1 VSRATLPAV
10 AIVSA
15 AVVAY
20 QVLLMRLFSIVSW
33 HHFAYMIISIALLG
47 FGASGTT
54 LALAQRKLLPHFRAV
69 FAASAALFAVM
80 AIASFAVAMRLPFN
94 PLAIVWDARQLF
106 WLTLT
111 YALLVL
117 PFFFGGGAIGLA
129 FSRYRQE
136 ISRLYA
142 FDLIGAGIG
151 ALGIVGVLF
160 LLSPTATLRVIGALG
175 LLAAAL
181 ILLPGV
187 VRRRSRVAAAGLG
200 VAAAVVALWL
210 PSSLI
215 SLHRHV
221 SEYKG
226 LAIALRV
233 PGARIIDERSSPLG
247 LISVVESPTIPF
259 RHAPGLS
266 LNNTVEPPLQLGV
279 FTDAEAISTIT
290 RFEGD
295 LKRLSY
301 LDFTTSAL
309 PYHLLENPTVL
320 ILGASG
326 GEQVLLAL
334 YHGARQIDAVELNR
348 QVLDLVVDKYA
359 DFAGGIYGRP
369 EVELHIGEARSFVE
383 RADDRYHLIQ
393 IPLLY
398 SFGATAAGTQSLH
411 ENYTYTVE
419 AIGNYLNHLQP
430 GGLLSIT
437 LWLKLP
443 PRDMLKLVATAVEAL
458 TEHGI
463 TDPGARLALIRSWKT
478 ATLIV
483 KNGVFTATEI
493 AKLKDFA
500 TGRSFDLDYY
510 PDIRAEEVD
519 RYNILE
525 RPYFFEAAAALVG
538 PHAKEYIESYK
549 FAIAP
554 ATDDRPYFYDFF
566 KWHSL
571 PELLSLRT
579 QGAADMLDM
588 GYLVLFATL
597 IQAALLSLLL
607 ILAPLAIR
615 RRRFGGTAPK
625 ARTSAYFVA
634 LGLAFLFIEIAY
646 IQRFILF
653 LGHPL
658 YAVAVVLTSFLVFAG
673 GGSGLAPRLD
683 RALRT
688 RHQERRLGALEVAV
702 GGISGVAVLHFL
714 GLPPL
719 FAALIALP
727 DSVKIIVSL
736 ALIAPLAF
744 LMGMPFPLGIAWIG
758 RKSPDLVPWAW
769 CINGCASVIGAIL
782 ATLLA
787 IQFGFAVLVMIA
799 ITLYLTTPLTLR
811 MNEPAQ

>member
-1 VSRATLPAV
+1 
-10 AIVSA
+10 
-15 AVVAY
+15 
-20 QVLLMRLFSIVSW
+20 
-33 HHFAYMIISIALLG
+33 
-47 FGASGTT
+47 
-54 LALAQRKLLPHFRAV
+54 
-69 FAASAALFAVM
+69 
-80 AIASFAVAMRLPFN
+80 
-94 PLAIVWDARQLF
+94 
-106 WLTLT
+106 
-111 YALLVL
+111 
-117 PFFFGGGAIGLA
+117 
-129 FSRYRQE
+129 
-136 ISRLYA
+136 
-142 FDLIGAGIG
+142 
-151 ALGIVGVLF
+151 
-160 LLSPTATLRVIGALG
+160 
-175 LLAAAL
+175 
-181 ILLPGV
+181 
-187 VRRRSRVAAAGLG
+187 
-200 VAAAVVALWL
+200 
-210 PSSLI
+210 
-215 SLHRHV
+215 
-221 SEYKG
+221 
-226 LAIALRV
+226 
-233 PGARIIDERSSPLG
+233 
-247 LISVVESPTIPF
+247 
-259 RHAPGLS
+259 
-266 LNNTVEPPLQLGV
+266 
-279 FTDAEAISTIT
+279 
-290 RFEGD
+290 
-295 LKRLSY
+295 
-301 LDFTTSAL
+301 
-309 PYHLLENPTVL
+309 VL

-571 PELLSLRT
+571 AELLSLRT

-597 IQAALLSLLL
+597 IQATLLSLLL

-615 RRRFGGTAPK
+615 RRCFGGTAPK

>member
-1 VSRATLPAV
+1 
-10 AIVSA
+10 
-15 AVVAY
+15 
-20 QVLLMRLFSIVSW
+20 MRLFSIVSW

-80 AIASFAVAMRLPFN
+80 AIASFAVAIRLPFN

-106 WLTLT
+106 WLTLI

-117 PFFFGGGAIGLA
+117 PFLAGCDRRLFPLQARNQPALRSTSSGLGSVRSA
-129 FSRYRQE
+129 SSACCFCYLPRQRCE
-136 ISRLYA
+136 SSARLA
-142 FDLIGAGIG
+142 C
-151 ALGIVGVLF
+151 
-160 LLSPTATLRVIGALG
+160 SPQRW
-175 LLAAAL
+175 

-187 VRRRSRVAAAGLG
+187 VRRRSRLGAGLG

-221 SEYKG
+221 SEYRASPWRSG
-226 LAIALRV
+226 CR
-233 PGARIIDERSSPLG
+233 ARASSRRSSPLG

-266 LNNTVEPPLQLGV
+266 LNNTVEPLLQLGV
-279 FTDAEAISTIT
+279 FTDAEAISAIT

-309 PYHLLENPTVL
+309 PYHLLGNPTVL

-334 YHGARQIDAVELNR
+334 YHGARQIDAVELNP

-430 GGLLSIT
+430 DGLLSIT

-443 PRDMLKLVATAVEAL
+443 PRDMLKLFATAVGAL
-458 TEHGI
+458 TERGI
-463 TDPGARLALIRSWKT
+463 TVRGRRADPQLEDDNAHCQERRLT
-478 ATLIV
+478 ATDI
-483 KNGVFTATEI
+483 AT
-493 AKLKDFA
+493 LKDFA

-510 PDIRAEEVD
+510 P
-519 RYNILE
+519 
-525 RPYFFEAAAALVG
+525 G
-538 PHAKEYIESYK
+538 
-549 FAIAP
+549 
-554 ATDDRPYFYDFF
+554 
-566 KWHSL
+566 HS
-571 PELLSLRT
+571 R
-579 QGAADMLDM
+579 
-588 GYLVLFATL
+588 
-597 IQAALLSLLL
+597 
-607 ILAPLAIR
+607 
-615 RRRFGGTAPK
+615 
-625 ARTSAYFVA
+625 
-634 LGLAFLFIEIAY
+634 
-646 IQRFILF
+646 
-653 LGHPL
+653 
-658 YAVAVVLTSFLVFAG
+658 
-673 GGSGLAPRLD
+673 
-683 RALRT
+683 
-688 RHQERRLGALEVAV
+688 
-702 GGISGVAVLHFL
+702 
-714 GLPPL
+714 
-719 FAALIALP
+719 
-727 DSVKIIVSL
+727 
-736 ALIAPLAF
+736 
-744 LMGMPFPLGIAWIG
+744 
-758 RKSPDLVPWAW
+758 
-769 CINGCASVIGAIL
+769 
-782 ATLLA
+782 
-787 IQFGFAVLVMIA
+787 
-799 ITLYLTTPLTLR
+799 
-811 MNEPAQ
+811 